1 VNRSWSWLDSV
12 LFKSDNLHVGD
23 RDDELWIAMA
33 PLCRAVGVDHRAQI
47 QRLRAHT
54 CFAGG
59 VALRT
64 HEPKNAT
71 SELVCMQTT
80 WCMRFDMVGAWLM
93 TVSADGA
100 DPRIRENL
108 LEFQA
113 EARKAVFELVMGG
126 REAMLAAINLG
137 T

>member
-33 PLCRAVGVDHRAQI
+33 PLCRAVGVDH
-47 QRLRAHT
+47 L
-54 CFAGG
+54 
-59 VALRT
+59 ALRT

-100 DPRIRENL
+100 DPRIRDKL